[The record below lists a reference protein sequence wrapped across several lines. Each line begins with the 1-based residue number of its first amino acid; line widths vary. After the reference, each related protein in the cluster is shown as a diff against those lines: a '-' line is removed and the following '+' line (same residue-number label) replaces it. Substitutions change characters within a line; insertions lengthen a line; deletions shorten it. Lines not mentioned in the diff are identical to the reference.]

1 MADVHL
7 FMGEKGG
14 VGKSFVCATAIDFHT
29 ERGLDCVPFDSDR
42 TNPDIMKTYKE
53 KAGARVAVFSESP
66 RHADSANAIINTAVD
81 ENRRVL
87 VNTSG
92 NSLTP
97 LLAWMNKSHFVDV
110 MADSGSTFF
119 HWFVCSGGPDSL
131 RMFGESVGRFD
142 ERVRHVFVKNFGITE
157 DWEAFDKDKALQK
170 LLKKH
175 KAIVIEFPAF
185 IGNIHRNE
193 IKNLNLSFLEGRE
206 REEFGTV
213 GRQRARSFLDAAA
226 DAFEQAGVF
235 DVAGE

>member
-14 VGKSFVCATAIDFHT
+14 VGKSFVCAAAVDFHSDR
-29 ERGLDCVPFDSDR
+29 ELDCVPFDSDR
-42 TNPDIMKTYKE
+42 TNPDILKTYKE
-53 KAGARVAVFSESP
+53 KAGARAAIFSESP

-97 LLAWMNKSHFVDV
+97 LLAWMGKSGFVDV
-110 MADSGSTFF
+110 MAECDSVFY

-142 ERVRHVFVKNFGITE
+142 ERVRHVFVRNFGITE
-157 DWEAFDKDKALQK
+157 DWEAYDSDEA
-170 LLKKH
+170 LLKLIKQH
-175 KAIVIEFPAF
+175 QVTVIDFPAF
-185 IGNIHRNE
+185 IGNLHRNE

-206 REEFGTV
+206 REAFGTV
-213 GRQRARSFLDAAA
+213 GRQRARSFLDEAFAAF
-226 DAFEQAGVF
+226 DAAGVF
-235 DVAGE
+235 DVAAK